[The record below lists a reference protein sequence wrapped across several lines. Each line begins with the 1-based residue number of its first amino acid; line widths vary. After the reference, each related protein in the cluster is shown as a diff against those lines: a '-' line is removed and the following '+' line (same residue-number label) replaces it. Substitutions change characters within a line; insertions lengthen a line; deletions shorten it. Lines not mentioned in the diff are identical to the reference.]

1 MKCLAIL
8 SRVGVGTSMMSE
20 ASLVNV
26 CGPRHNYLKVT
37 LLHCKN
43 VSVSGTVTTGVH
55 IGTK

>member
-1 MKCLAIL
+1 MMKFLN
-8 SRVGVGTSMMSE
+8 E

-37 LLHCKN
+37 LLRFKN
-43 VSVSGTVTTGVH
+43 KVCVTTGVH

>member
-1 MKCLAIL
+1 MMKFLN
-8 SRVGVGTSMMSE
+8 E

-37 LLHCKN
+37 LLRCKT
-43 VSVSGTVTTGVH
+43 VSVYVTVTTGVH

>member
-1 MKCLAIL
+1 MKFLN
-8 SRVGVGTSMMSE
+8 E

-37 LLHCKN
+37 LLRCKT
-43 VSVSGTVTTGVH
+43 VSVYGTVTTGVH